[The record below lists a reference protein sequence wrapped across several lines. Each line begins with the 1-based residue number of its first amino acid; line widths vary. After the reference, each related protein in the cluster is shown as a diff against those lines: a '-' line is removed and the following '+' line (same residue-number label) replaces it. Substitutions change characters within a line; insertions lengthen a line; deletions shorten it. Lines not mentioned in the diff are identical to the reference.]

1 MQHQFLKRPRGY
13 IFKVLWY
20 RIFLLSIFVL
30 VVIFHNKFDYPSHK
44 RCFWHPNWRI
54 GRALNDFSTRYR
66 LYSSKSKKNPIR
78 NLYDQRLQKHFAWS
92 MTIKKVNFWAQELWR
107 LLLKKIFFLPI
118 CDQLIAANLS
128 GTECVKSTFSTLGQI
143 FAYRNQYWWP

>member
-1 MQHQFLKRPRGY
+1 MSECRKMRSWLKEGQVSSDLFCKICELKRPRGY

-44 RCFWHPNWRI
+44 RCFWHSKWRL

-66 LYSSKSKKNPIR
+66 LYSSKSKKS
-78 NLYDQRLQKHFAWS
+78 LFETY
-92 MTIKKVNFWAQELWR
+92 MIKDCKNIFLHSQYVKNIFKKKLWTD
-107 LLLKKIFFLPI
+107 FS
-118 CDQLIAANLS
+118 QLH
-128 GTECVKSTFSTLGQI
+128 
-143 FAYRNQYWWP
+143 